1 MENNYQLS
9 RIHNYVMGLMSKEEM
24 YAIEREAL
32 QDPFL
37 QDAIDGYKMQQ
48 GVDAKQLS
56 IMQQR
61 LAQRVET
68 QARDKNRR
76 FYGWQRLTVALA
88 AAVLFVVACSL
99 VFFNFI
105 TSKPGKKTEVIL
117 MEQQLRVDSRTLAM
131 NDAIPE
137 VGWSQFNEELNSE
150 VRDILSA
157 EHVVVRFEVK
167 NGLANT
173 ITVTGTSSSEV
184 GGVLIEFVRDKIK
197 WKGRYGVIDIKI
209 DSKE

>member
-56 IMQQR
+56 ILQQR
-61 LAQRVET
+61 LARRVET
-68 QARDKNRR
+68 QKMDNNRR
-76 FYGWQRLTVALA
+76 FFGWQRLTVALA

-99 VFFNFI
+99 VFFKFF
-105 TSKPGKKTEVIL
+105 SSQQEKKTEVIL
-117 MEQQLRVDSRTLAM
+117 MEQQLRVDSRTLAK

-137 VGWSQFNEELNSE
+137 MGWPQFNEELNSE
-150 VRDILSA
+150 VRDVLST
-157 EHVVVRFEVK
+157 EDVIVRFNVE
-167 NGLANT
+167 NGLAT
-173 ITVTGTSSSEV
+173 AITVAGTSSSEV
-184 GGVLIEFVRDKIK
+184 GSAIIEFVRDKVK
-197 WKGRYGVIDIKI
+197 WNGTRGEIRIEI

>member
-56 IMQQR
+56 ILQQR
-61 LAQRVET
+61 LARRVET
-68 QARDKNRR
+68 QKTDNNRR
-76 FYGWQRLTVALA
+76 FFGWQRLTVALA

-99 VFFNFI
+99 VFFKFF
-105 TSKPGKKTEVIL
+105 SSQQEKKTEVIL
-117 MEQQLRVDSRTLAM
+117 MEQQLRVDSRTLAK

-137 VGWSQFNEELNSE
+137 MGWPQFNEELNSE
-150 VRDILSA
+150 VRDILST
-157 EHVVVRFEVK
+157 EDVIVRFNVE
-167 NGLANT
+167 NGLATNVN
-173 ITVTGTSSSEV
+173 VTGTSSPTVTQVISDF
-184 GGVLIEFVRDKIK
+184 IQHKIK
-197 WKGRYGVIDIKI
+197 WNGTRGEISIKI
-209 DSKE
+209 GSKE

>member
-1 MENNYQLS
+1 
-9 RIHNYVMGLMSKEEM
+9 MSKEEM

-56 IMQQR
+56 ILQQR
-61 LAQRVET
+61 LARRVET
-68 QARDKNRR
+68 QKTDNNRR
-76 FYGWQRLTVALA
+76 FFGWQRLTVALA

-99 VFFNFI
+99 VFFKFF
-105 TSKPGKKTEVIL
+105 SSQQEKKTEVIL
-117 MEQQLRVDSRTLAM
+117 MEQQLRVDSRTLAK

-137 VGWSQFNEELNSE
+137 MGWTQFNEELNSE
-150 VRDILSA
+150 VRDILST
-157 EHVVVRFEVK
+157 ENVIVQFDVE
-167 NGLANT
+167 NGLAT
-173 ITVTGTSSSEV
+173 AVDVTGTSSPAATE
-184 GGVLIEFVRDKIK
+184 LISDFIQHKIK
-197 WKGRYGVIDIKI
+197 WTGTHGEISIAI